1 MIDVLFKTVII
12 LLNFIET
19 PKFFLWFNITLM
31 KHTFITQAISKPN

>member
-1 MIDVLFKTVII
+1 MIDVLFKTVIFFI
-12 LLNFIET
+12 NFIET